1 MKTKTNFVASACAA
15 LILATPAFSQD
26 QMAFELPD
34 QCSEMAVSET
44 SEADMHS
51 SMMDRDMD
59 QEMGMMDHGMDMSAA
74 GDQHDMM
81 PEHVRENMQKMLL
94 TMPAM
99 RQGMMLE
106 DADIAF
112 ACGMI
117 AHHQAAIDMAQVVL
131 DHGQDADMRRLAD
144 EIIKTQA
151 DEIEFMTQWL
161 EETAD

>member
-1 MKTKTNFVASACAA
+1 MKTQTNFVASAFAA
-15 LILATPAFSQD
+15 LAFATPAFSQD
-26 QMAFELPD
+26 QMVFELPD
-34 QCSEMAVSET
+34 QCSDMAVSVT

-51 SMMDRDMD
+51 SMMDHDMD
-59 QEMGMMDHGMDMSAA
+59 QGIGMMDHGMDMS
-74 GDQHDMM
+74 GGDDQHDMM
-81 PEHVRENMQKMLL
+81 PDHVRENMQKMLL

-99 RQGMMLE
+99 RQGMMQD

-131 DHGQDADMRRLAD
+131 DHGQDTEMRRLAD
-144 EIIKTQA
+144 EIIRAQT

-161 EETAD
+161 DKTTN

>member
-1 MKTKTNFVASACAA
+1 MKTQTNFLATAFAA
-15 LILATPAFSQD
+15 LAFATPAFSQD
-26 QMAFELPD
+26 QMVFALPD
-34 QCSEMAVSET
+34 QCSGTAISET

-51 SMMDRDMD
+51 SMMDHDMD
-59 QEMGMMDHGMDMSAA
+59 QGMGMMDHGMEMSE
-74 GDQHDMM
+74 GDGQHDMM
-81 PEHVRENMQKMLL
+81 PDHVRENMQKMLL

-99 RQGMMLE
+99 RQGMMQQ

-131 DHGQDADMRRLAD
+131 DHGQDTEMRRLAD
-144 EIIKTQA
+144 EIIMAQT

-161 EETAD
+161 DETTD